1 MLSDDLSE
9 YSCPNATCS
18 QCGVKGAGNL
28 YRHGTTARGVPRF
41 RCVMCGKTF
50 SSTTGTALHGLRH
63 AKERIV
69 EAAGQV
75 LYGGASYREA
85 ARDNQVSHPSVQ
97 RWVQAFRSHP
107 DLLAAMEQERRD
119 ALPVEVKALLTHG
132 VEVGLIS
139 ASEAAATELEI
150 LRGDHSTYR
159 ALLAKLME
167 RHGSFWNLVM
177 AVLPDQA

>member
-1 MLSDDLSE
+1 MLSDDLGG
-9 YSCPNATCS
+9 YSCPNASCS

-28 YRHGTTARGVPRF
+28 YRQGTTARGVPRF
-41 RCVMCGKTF
+41 RCVTCGKTF
-50 SSTTGTALHGLRH
+50 SSTTGTALHRLRH

-85 ARDNQVSHPSVQ
+85 ARDNQVSHPSVR

-119 ALPVEVKALLTHG
+119 ALPVEVKALLAHG

-139 ASEAAATELEI
+139 ASKAAATELEI
-150 LRGDHSTYR
+150 LRGDRSTYR
-159 ALLAKLME
+159 VLVAQLME
-167 RHGSFWNLVM
+167 RHGTFRNLLR
-177 AVLPDQA
+177 AILPDQA